1 MLVRQGNPAEYQE
14 LPVHAELSQ
23 HIADL
28 MARIKLGGGAGLKSE
43 LNFCLYCRT
52 RLSSLSVPAGFC
64 REGMHFSLMF
74 TLSNA
79 CVFRLSSSRSR
90 RGLEQRLFLEVARQL

>member
-1 MLVRQGNPAEYQE
+1 MVIRQGDPPVYRE

-43 LNFCLYCRT
+43 LNFCLYCRSH
-52 RLSSLSVPAGFC
+52 LSLLSVPAGFC
-64 REGMHFSLMF
+64 RQG
-74 TLSNA
+74 A
-79 CVFRLSSSRSR
+79 
-90 RGLEQRLFLEVARQL
+90 